1 MGWPTLVL
9 AVGQVMLLH
18 PAAYSGAEVQHRLLT
33 YRIIKEICNAA
44 RELARFSAPF
54 FSVLPDLFVAGDDTR
69 EIHSLVPGVATAQP
83 ARTWPRR
90 LQLPACFLP
99 TLDLD
104 PLRATVDQP
113 VPWRRPSARS
123 PSLDSNRKCLAL
135 PISTTRRTL
144 RSPAKGEGRRADVV
158 GGSLSVKLLGAQRD
172 ADVKAQRFRP

>member
-1 MGWPTLVL
+1 MPRASWRGFL
-9 AVGQVMLLH
+9 
-18 PAAYSGAEVQHRLLT
+18 RL
-33 YRIIKEICNAA
+33 
-44 RELARFSAPF
+44 
-54 FSVLPDLFVAGDDTR
+54 
-69 EIHSLVPGVATAQP
+69 SLVSCPIYLSSATTRAKSIRLYQVWQPAQP

-123 PSLDSNRKCLAL
+123 PPLDSNRRCLAL